1 MTKSALVLALLAT
14 AVLAFGQEQPTPP
27 AGGPAAAGPGAAAR
41 TPEPVIKP
49 YDKVITKEAK
59 TKKGLFWV
67 HQIKDKLY
75 YEIPKA
81 AFGKDYLLVSTLT
94 KTTLGAG
101 YGGTPIGSLVVRWE
115 RHERRVLLRGVS
127 FEVTADEKS
136 PISRAVRNSNNDTI
150 LMAFNIEALNK
161 EDAPVI
167 EVTRL
172 FTTEVT
178 ELSARRVLGARGF
191 DASRSFI
198 ERVAAFPENVNIE
211 VTQTYT
217 IPPETPGMTAM
228 PRTPPMSG
236 RMRANSGTVVVS
248 HSMVKLP
255 EKPMMPRLY
264 DDRIGYFNIRQT
276 DFASPEHRADQ
287 KRYIVRWRLEKK
299 DPSGAISEPV
309 KPIVFYVDP
318 ATPTQWVLYVIKGV
332 EAWRAAF
339 EEAGFRN
346 AIVCKTAPSATED
359 PDWSPEDA
367 RYSVIRWL
375 PSAIKNAMGPN
386 VHDPRTGEILEAD
399 IQIFHNVLELQRDWY
414 FTQAGPLDARAR
426 KLPLPDDL
434 MGELLCYVITH
445 EVGHS
450 LGFQHNFKASALY
463 PIEKL
468 RDREWLKKM
477 GHIPTLM
484 DYSRF
489 NYVAQPEDKIEPELL
504 IPRLGPYDK
513 YATMWGYKPI
523 PGAASPEAEKAT
535 LDDWLKPQQ
544 TTPWLRFS
552 TPRAMGADPG
562 DQTEAVGDA
571 DPVQATTL
579 GTKNVQR
586 VMDMLLT
593 AVPRKG
599 ENYDDL
605 AALYAATLGQWHREL
620 LHVVPLVGGFHS
632 QNKHAGEDGVLF
644 TPVPK
649 EKQQAAVKYL
659 NAAVF
664 ATPKWAVRPEILR
677 RVEPVGGL
685 SRILTLQRSVLSG
698 LLNPS
703 RITRLQEQEAID
715 GEKSYKSTELLA
727 DVRAGLFGEL
737 GAAAPRVD
745 SYRRNLQRAYIE
757 LINERLNGRPVSI
770 AVPASM
776 ASMVTPAIANDDT
789 RALLRGELRA
799 LDALI
804 AGKAAAAGDRI
815 TGLHLREMRDTIA
828 RILDP
833 RFAPQT
839 SSAMGAMIRTGA
851 GEEENDTCWP
861 NLALPFLPRE

>member
-1 MTKSALVLALLAT
+1 MKRLALVLALFAT
-14 AVLAFGQEQPTPP
+14 AALAFAQEQPTPP
-27 AGGPAAAGPGAAAR
+27 AGGPPAATAGPGAR
-41 TPEPVIKP
+41 TPESVIKP
-49 YDKVITKEAK
+49 YEKVITKEAK
-59 TKKGLFWV
+59 TKKGLFLV

-75 YEIPKA
+75 YEIPKE

-101 YGGTPIGSLVVRWE
+101 YGGTPIGSLVIRWE
-115 RHERRVLLRGVS
+115 RNERRVLLRSMS
-127 FEVTADEKS
+127 FEVTADQKS
-136 PISRAVRNSNNDTI
+136 PISRAVKNANNDTI
-150 LMAFNIEALNK
+150 LMAFNIEAVSK

-172 FTTEVT
+172 FASEVS

-191 DASRSFI
+191 DATRSFI
-198 ERVAAFPENVNIE
+198 EHVAAFPENINIE

-217 IPPETPGMTAM
+217 VPQETPGMTSM
-228 PRTPPMSG
+228 PQMPSFYG
-236 RMRANSGTVVVS
+236 RMRTSSGTVVVS

-255 EKPMMPRLY
+255 AKPMMPRLY
-264 DDRIGYFNIRQT
+264 DDRIGYFSIRQV
-276 DFASPEHRADQ
+276 DFASPEHRADE

-299 DPSGAISEPV
+299 DPSAAISEAV

-318 ATPTQWVLYVIKGV
+318 ATPSQWVPYVIKGV
-332 EAWRAAF
+332 EAWKTAF

-346 AIVCKTAPSATED
+346 AIVCKTAPNAKED

-367 RYSVIRWL
+367 RYSTIRWL
-375 PSAIKNAMGPN
+375 PSTIKNAMGPN
-386 VHDPRTGEILEAD
+386 VHDPRSGEILNAD
-399 IQIFHNVLELQRDWY
+399 IQVFHNVLELIRDWY
-414 FTQAGPLDARAR
+414 FTQVGPLDPRAR

-463 PIEKL
+463 PIEKI

-477 GHIPTLM
+477 GHLPTLM

-523 PGAASPEAEKAT
+523 PGAASPEAEKTT

-552 TPRAMGADPG
+552 TPHAMGADPG

-571 DPVQATTL
+571 DPIQATTL
-579 GTKNVQR
+579 GTKNLQR

-599 ENYDDL
+599 EDYDDL
-605 AALYAATLGQWHREL
+605 GAVYAATLGQWNREL
-620 LHVVPLVGGFHS
+620 LHVVPLVGGFYS

-649 EKQQAAVKYL
+649 EKQQAAVRYL
-659 NAAVF
+659 SAAVF
-664 ATPKWAVRPEILR
+664 ATPKWVVRPEILR

-685 SRILTLQRSVLSG
+685 NRILILQRSVLNG
-698 LLNPS
+698 LLNAS

-715 GEKSYKSTELLA
+715 GEKSYKPTEMLA
-727 DVRAGLFGEL
+727 DLRAGLFGEL
-737 GAAAPRVD
+737 NTAAPKVD
-745 SYRRNLQRAYIE
+745 SYRRNLQRAYLD
-757 LINERLNGRPVSI
+757 LINERINGRPASI
-770 AVPASM
+770 ILPASM
-776 ASMVTPAIANDDT
+776 AGMMTPSISNDDT
-789 RALLRGELRA
+789 RALFRGELRA
-799 LDALI
+799 LDAQI
-804 AGKAAAAGDRI
+804 AGKVAAAGDRI
-815 TGLHLREMRDTIA
+815 TGLHLREMRDNIA

-839 SSAMGAMIRTGA
+839 SPTSGAMIRMGA
-851 GEEENDTCWP
+851 AEEEDDTCWP
-861 NLALPFLPRE
+861 NLALPFLPQP